1 MKMRTVKVRLLRLR
15 VTVEKEM
22 GMIDVDLKVL
32 FGLGILCLLVV
43 GCLTVS
49 NGIMFMFLL
58 LAVILI
64 VSYVGYNLY
73 TRE

>member
-1 MKMRTVKVRLLRLR
+1 MRTVKVRLLRLR